1 MMFSID
7 LLKGKGLPQKL
18 DMKKSMLKAVP
29 VLIPLLVMGVFA
41 ASYQRDKTALQ
52 NQRQTLVSN
61 QQAIAQYANDVIE
74 YDKMNTRIKGMEKC
88 LNEISRAL
96 SYRIQVSD
104 LLTELV
110 QTLPESIFVYE
121 IKMDRN
127 AVYEKIQQENSAE
140 VKQRLVVRRQMKLV
154 LCGYNADQS
163 DAAVQDYVARLEQSP
178 LVSGIFTEIK
188 PSARQQG
195 EVDDRPAIY
204 YEIDCTLRG
213 QGS

>member
-29 VLIPLLVMGVFA
+29 VLIPLLAMGVFA

-96 SYRIQVSD
+96 SYRIQFSD
-104 LLTELV
+104 LLMELV
-110 QTLPESIFVYE
+110 QALPESIFVYE

-127 AVYEKIQQENSAE
+127 AVYEKIQQEDSAE

-178 LVSGIFTEIK
+178 LLSGIFTEIK

-204 YEIDCTLRG
+204 YEIDCTLRE